1 MYRFVSRGTDGG
13 VAMCAWSLLKSSL
26 VLVMLWLTS
35 VDVASANPRVALVVG
50 SSDYRHASAIPRAV
64 KDASDIA
71 VAFERLGFTTIK
83 VFNPSFDEFRQG
95 IRNFNELT
103 RAADIAVVFFSG
115 YGMQFRG
122 ENWLLPIDADLRTE
136 SDILNEAVSLNVLMH
151 SAGRA
156 SDLGM
161 VILDAS
167 RNTSSVLQSRGDGA
181 TRAVTRGLARV
192 EPAQR
197 NIVVA
202 YAAKD
207 GTAVEDEGRTTSPYA
222 AALLRYLEFPSLDV
236 NLMFRKIRDDVMA
249 QTKRS
254 QQPFV
259 YGSLPP
265 KPIYLKAPSLETAG
279 QSKDTAAPADDAD
292 EIVWHSIK
300 ESPDPRLF
308 AQFLERF
315 PASPNAENA
324 RSRLAKLEARPAP
337 DVKPAVNVSRRLD
350 RVDEV
355 HQCDRLAASPL
366 EKDLSKKVTGVE
378 LNRID
383 VAAAGPA
390 CEEAMRS
397 HPETAR
403 FAFEAGRVALVRH
416 DFASAIQLYEKASSL
431 GSAIAMY
438 DLGRIYAEGKI
449 VAPDYEKARR
459 WYEKAAGLN
468 LPYAIADLAVLYENG
483 QGGPSDVAAALSLY
497 RKAAAA
503 GDRASMTRIGINY
516 ELGLA
521 VQRNYTEARRWLQ
534 KSAELGDYDAMKQL
548 GKLYENGYGVPRNI
562 ETARRWYARAEK
574 GRDSQ

>member
-1 MYRFVSRGTDGG
+1 MRVR
-13 VAMCAWSLLKSSL
+13 SLLKSFL
-26 VLVMLWLTS
+26 VLVMLFPAS
-35 VDVASANPRVALVVG
+35 VDLASANSRIALVIG
-50 SSDYRHASAIPRAV
+50 SSDYRHASPIPHAL
-64 KDASDIA
+64 KDANDIA
-71 VAFERLGFTTIK
+71 AAFERLGFTTIK
-83 VFNPSFDEFRQG
+83 VLNPSFDEFRQG
-95 IRNFNELT
+95 IRNLNDMT
-103 RAADIAVVFFSG
+103 RTADIAVVFFSG

-122 ENWLLPIDADLRTE
+122 ENWLLPVDADLRTE
-136 SDILNEAVSLNVLMH
+136 SDILNEAISLNILMQ
-151 SAGRA
+151 SVGRA

-167 RNTSSVLQSRGDGA
+167 RNSSSALPSAGNGA

-192 EPAQR
+192 EPAQQ

-207 GTAVEDEGRTTSPYA
+207 GTATAEDEGRATSPYT
-222 AALLRYLEFPSLDV
+222 AALLRYLESPSLDV

-265 KPIYLKAPSLETAG
+265 KPIYLREPSLGVAG
-279 QSKDTAAPADDAD
+279 QSKDNAAAVDEAD
-292 EIVWHSIK
+292 EIVWQTIR
-300 ESPDPRLF
+300 ESPDPKLF
-308 AQFLERF
+308 VQFLERF
-315 PASPNAENA
+315 PASRNAEKA
-324 RSRLAKLEARPAP
+324 RSRLAALEVRPP
-337 DVKPAVNVSRRLD
+337 PEVKPAANVSRRLD
-350 RVDEV
+350 GVNEI

-366 EKDLSKKVTGVE
+366 EKDLSKKVAGVE

-459 WYEKAAGLN
+459 WYEKAAALN
-468 LPYAIADLAVLYENG
+468 LPYAIADLGVLYEKG
-483 QGGPSDVAAALSLY
+483 QGGPPDVAIALSLY

-503 GDRASMTRIGINY
+503 GDRSSMTRIGVLYEQGLSVQQNY
-516 ELGLA
+516 S
-521 VQRNYTEARRWLQ
+521 EARRWLQ
-534 KSAELGDYDAMKQL
+534 KSAELGDYDAMKRL
-548 GKLYENGYGVPRNI
+548 GELYENGYGVPRNI
-562 ETARRWYARAEK
+562 ELARRWYARAEK
-574 GRDSQ
+574 GRDSR